1 MCEEAHSNQVKEK
14 EKNASWET
22 DVNNGPG
29 NGRSKLR
36 SRAPVCFHA
45 HPGLAI
51 KHARV
56 ALQRGGAGG
65 GDARK
70 WLRPILRIPCH
81 YPHVRERRQVQHCLP
96 GKGTSR
102 TKMFTSEGTCSGQS
116 HLVKHR
122 LYVFIKEPFP
132 YLFALNGTER
142 SNLKM
147 RTVECVC
154 LRAFK

>member
-14 EKNASWET
+14 KNASWET

-29 NGRSKLR
+29 NGRSKPL
-36 SRAPVCFHA
+36 SRAPVCFHT

-56 ALQRGGAGG
+56 ALQREG

-70 WLRPILRIPCH
+70 CRKRLRPILRIPCH
-81 YPHVRERRQVQHCLP
+81 YPHVRKRRQVQHCLP
-96 GKGTSR
+96 GKGTSC
-102 TKMFTSEGTCSGQS
+102 TKMSTSERILSGWG

-122 LYVFIKEPFP
+122 LYVFIMKPFP
-132 YLFALNGTER
+132 YLFA
-142 SNLKM
+142 
-147 RTVECVC
+147 
-154 LRAFK
+154 